1 MHGQTSF
8 AWSRC
13 RWTRVMQ
20 EVCRYAVV
28 HCFTFFHLTWL
39 PRQAFIL
46 GIATRYLF
54 FMLTLYISFLTA
66 VTSVLDHLSIAPS
79 LTSLVLLN
87 LNLPLPV
94 FYPLLSSSFPP
105 SSLLILSFFFSPH
118 PFLPLL
124 LPLFPSSSTILS
136 VFSLHQTV
144 SIRRWGPGSWPVRHQ
159 KVRRSFWCSS

>member
-1 MHGQTSF
+1 
-8 AWSRC
+8 
-13 RWTRVMQ
+13 MQ

-94 FYPLLSSSFPP
+94 FHPLLSSSFPP
-105 SSLLILSFFFSPH
+105 SSLLILSSLYLH
-118 PFLPLL
+118 SIPLL
-124 LPLFPSSSTILS
+124 FSSFHPSSLTTLSILFYNS
-136 VFSLHQTV
+136 FYLLSSSYPSSLL
-144 SIRRWGPGSWPVRHQ
+144 I
-159 KVRRSFWCSS
+159 

>member
-20 EVCRYAVV
+20 EVCRYAVM

-39 PRQAFIL
+39 PSLAFIL

-54 FMLTLYISFLTA
+54 FMLTLYISFLTV
-66 VTSVLDHLSIAPS
+66 VTSVLYHLSIALS
-79 LTSLVLLN
+79 LTSLILLN
-87 LNLPLPV
+87 LNLPPPV
-94 FYPLLSSSFPP
+94 FHPLLSSSF
-105 SSLLILSFFFSPH
+105 H
-118 PFLPLL
+118 P
-124 LPLFPSSSTILS
+124 SSTILS
-136 VFSLHQTV
+136 IPLLSSSNLSVFLSYHPFRLLPPFHQTV